1 MGQKVKPLVPFC
13 LVQSRMAIPHGSTGI
28 VQYVHIGF
36 IYPRWPQPIDPIHST
51 WVLFGGWFWVGTKWI
66 MYLVHWL
73 KLLINHQLMDI
84 ATISQW
90 PFHEPKLEIPTI
102 YKVYFEGYV
111 RGYNPNI
118 WLYMAQYLQFRYLK
132 LQLTPQLDNCTT
144 CFTQSLSIG
153 VSPISLDQFWNSLSM
168 LKALIN
174 QKMDEHAIGPH
185 SWWVILRL
193 YQLNIVK
200 HPLDLPIS
208 LWFVA
213 KKRRQPE
220 PSWPHRSSKPGHF
233 TGSLG
238 RIGAMAAMF
247 TDFEILEVGYKMCL
261 EVQFQL

>member
-1 MGQKVKPLVPFC
+1 
-13 LVQSRMAIPHGSTGI
+13 
-28 VQYVHIGF
+28 
-36 IYPRWPQPIDPIHST
+36 
-51 WVLFGGWFWVGTKWI
+51 

-153 VSPISLDQFWNSLSM
+153 VSPISLDQF
-168 LKALIN
+168 
-174 QKMDEHAIGPH
+174 
-185 SWWVILRL
+185 
-193 YQLNIVK
+193 
-200 HPLDLPIS
+200 
-208 LWFVA
+208 
-213 KKRRQPE
+213 
-220 PSWPHRSSKPGHF
+220 
-233 TGSLG
+233 
-238 RIGAMAAMF
+238 
-247 TDFEILEVGYKMCL
+247 
-261 EVQFQL
+261 